1 MANQTGSSRFRAL
14 FESAFQAYEKKT
26 GISLAEHPLA
36 VQLQSFD
43 SVESITTLLQN
54 QTQAFREF
62 RGSDRVMKLIKD
74 IASILATL
82 SATASLG
89 DSIGLV
95 RQKSLMASLMVLTFS
110 LQPFP
115 PATAIYA
122 GLAILLSVC
131 AIPLLLCG
139 HPCDI
144 QVNQAARG
152 EIDCY
157 DALVDLLESIE
168 NFLSRLDIYTQIPP
182 TPAMDDI
189 VVNILVELLSTLALA
204 TKELKQGRSSESVF
218 VDLFLY

>member
-14 FESAFQAYEKKT
+14 FESAFRAYEKKT